1 MDWTQPLV
9 YLLFALLPSLV
20 LLGAVVLVL
29 NQQYR
34 RQRQELSSEIRL
46 RAFSQVMPLRLA
58 AYERAMLFCTR
69 MQPDALLLRA
79 QPQGKT
85 AAQLRSQLLDEIRT
99 EYEHNAVQQL
109 YVSEAAWEAVLSG
122 RDGLVS
128 AVSGAADGLGENA
141 TGVALGQ
148 ALLRNLNEA
157 GGDPFAPAVRLLK
170 SDMQRMLL

>member
-1 MDWTQPLV
+1 MLV

-20 LLGAVVLVL
+20 VLAAVVLVL

-58 AYERAMLFCTR
+58 AYERAMLLCTR

-85 AAQLRSQLLDEIRT
+85 APQLRGQLLDEIRT

-109 YVSEAAWEAVLSG
+109 YISEAAWEAVLTG
-122 RDGLVS
+122 RDSLIGAVTS
-128 AVSGAADGLGENA
+128 AGETAGESVSGVG
-141 TGVALGQ
+141 LGQ
-148 ALLRNLNEA
+148 ALLRQLNEA
-157 GGDPFAPAVRLLK
+157 GGDPFVPAVRLLK